1 MTRQRHILWLAL
13 PSLGIVALFCV
24 VLLSFASV
32 SLMRV
37 DPGGAVMHGPLSMAN
52 YERALGSTAVRQT
65 VLNTIELASL
75 ITLLSVLLGYPLAY
89 VLARSP
95 SSSVRRAI
103 LLCLV
108 ATFLS
113 GGVTRAY
120 AWTIVLGNRG
130 LINLGL
136 QALHLPRLALINN
149 ETGVVI
155 SVLNFILPFF
165 VLTLFGSIRTIPSS
179 LEQAARNLGATR
191 GGVFRHVTLPL
202 SLPGLAAASS
212 LAFALSLGAFLFPQ
226 LLGGGRVQVMATLIY
241 ERILSSYDIPSA
253 ASLSVLFLLLVLI
266 VLGGL
271 ALARRLIGARF
282 GAPETS

>member
-1 MTRQRHILWLAL
+1 MKRRRHLLWLAL
-13 PSLGIVALFCV
+13 PSLCVVALFLIV
-24 VLLSFASV
+24 FVSFASV
-32 SLMRV
+32 SLMKV
-37 DPGGAVMHGPLSMAN
+37 DPGGAVMHGPLSLAN
-52 YERALGSTAVRQT
+52 YDRALGSTSVRQT
-65 VLNTIELASL
+65 VLNTIRLASL

-95 SSSVRRAI
+95 SSTVRRAI

-120 AWTIVLGNRG
+120 AWTIILGNRG

-136 QALHLPRLALINN
+136 QALGLPRLALLNN

-155 SVLNFILPFF
+155 SVLNFTLPFF
-165 VLTLFGSIRTIPSS
+165 VLTLFGAIRTIPSN
-179 LEQAARNLGATR
+179 LEQAARNLGASR
-191 GGVFRHVTLPL
+191 GRVFRHVTLPL
-202 SLPGLAAASS
+202 SLPGLTAAAS

-253 ASLSVLFLLLVLI
+253 AALSVLFLLLVLV

-271 ALARRLIGARF
+271 ALTQRFIGTRF
-282 GAPETS
+282 GAAEAA

>member
-1 MTRQRHILWLAL
+1 MNRRRHLLWLSL
-13 PSLGIVALFCV
+13 PSACIVVLFCIV
-24 VLLSFASV
+24 FLSFASV

-37 DPGGAVMHGPLSMAN
+37 DPGGAVMHGPLSLAN
-52 YERALGSTAVRQT
+52 YDWALGSPSVRQT
-65 VLNTIELASL
+65 VLNTIRLAAL

-95 SSSVRRAI
+95 SNMVRRVI
-103 LLCLV
+103 LFCLV

-120 AWTIVLGNRG
+120 AWTIILGNRG

-136 QALHLPRLALINN
+136 QALGLPRLALINN

-165 VLTLFGSIRTIPSS
+165 VLTLFGAIRTIPTN
-179 LEQAARNLGATR
+179 LEQAARNLGASR
-191 GGVFRHVTLPL
+191 GRVFRHVTLPL
-202 SLPGLAAASS
+202 SLPGLAAAAS

-241 ERILSSYDIPSA
+241 ERILSSYDLPTA
-253 ASLSVLFLLLVLI
+253 AALSVLFLLIVLI
-266 VLGGL
+266 PLGGL
-271 ALARRLIGARF
+271 GLVRRLIGSRF
-282 GAPETS
+282 GAPETA